1 MNEPIFNRSRK
12 YSEHAPRIKSLDE
25 FAKKSKKM
33 FESSTMEINEIN
45 K

>member
-1 MNEPIFNRSRK
+1 MNEQGFNRSRK

-33 FESSTMEINEIN
+33 FESSTM
-45 K
+45 